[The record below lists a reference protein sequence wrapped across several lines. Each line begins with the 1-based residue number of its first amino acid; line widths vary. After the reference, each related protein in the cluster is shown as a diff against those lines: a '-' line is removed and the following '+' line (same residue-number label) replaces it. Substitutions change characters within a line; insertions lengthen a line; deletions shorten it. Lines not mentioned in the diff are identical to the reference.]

1 MSLPIRKLETL
12 FGEKLQRNVQICN
25 YTTSRTGGPVIGLIP
40 VNTLDEMRKAAQ
52 RLWEI
57 EMPFRVLGSGSNM
70 LISDKG
76 WDGVMLLNR
85 CHNIKIHSNEENPTV
100 YAESGA
106 NFGAMARQCSLRG
119 IGGLEWA
126 NSIPGSVG
134 GAVYGNAGAH
144 GSDVAHDLQSALI
157 LIKDKGEYSLMAED
171 MAYAYR
177 SSFLKRAH
185 TSAVIL
191 AATFNASH
199 STHEASVAKM
209 NEFTT
214 RRLATQPQGAST
226 GSTFKNPEG
235 DYAGRLIEATGLK
248 GTISGRAQISPL
260 HANFIVNDGQAKAQ
274 DYFRLIRLMQEKVK
288 AQSGINLELEIELL
302 GEFEND

>member
-12 FGEKLQRNVQICN
+12 FGDKLQRNVQICN

-40 VNTLDEMRKAAQ
+40 VNTLDEMRKAALA
-52 RLWEI
+52 LWDI
-57 EMPFRVLGSGSNM
+57 EMPFRMLGSGSNM

-85 CHNIKIHSNEENPTV
+85 CHNIKIHSSEEKPTV

-106 NFGAMARQCSLRG
+106 NLGAMARQCSLRG

-144 GSDVAHDLQSALI
+144 GSDTAHDLQSALI
-157 LIKDKGEYSLMAED
+157 LFKDKGEYSLMADD
-171 MAYAYR
+171 MGYAYR

-185 TSAVIL
+185 TPAVIL

-199 STHEASVAKM
+199 STREASVAKM
-209 NEFTT
+209 NEFTQ

-235 DYAGRLIEATGLK
+235 DFAGRLIEAAGLK
-248 GTISGRAQISPL
+248 GTVSGHAQISPV

-274 DYFRLIRLMQEKVK
+274 DYYRLIRLMQEKVK
-288 AQSGINLELEIELL
+288 AQSGVHLELEIELL

>member
-12 FGEKLQRNVQICN
+12 FGDKLQRNVQICN

-40 VNTLDEMRKAAQ
+40 VNTLDEMRKAALA
-52 RLWEI
+52 LWDI
-57 EMPFRVLGSGSNM
+57 EMPFRMLGSGSNM

-85 CHNIKIHSNEENPTV
+85 CHNIKIHSSEEKPTV

-106 NFGAMARQCSLRG
+106 NLGAMARQCSLRG

-144 GSDVAHDLQSALI
+144 GSDTAHDLQSALI
-157 LIKDKGEYSLMAED
+157 LFKDKGEYSLMADD
-171 MAYAYR
+171 MGYAYR

-185 TSAVIL
+185 TPAVIL

-199 STHEASVAKM
+199 STREASVAKM
-209 NEFTT
+209 NEFTQ

-235 DYAGRLIEATGLK
+235 DFAGRLIEAAGLK
-248 GTISGRAQISPL
+248 GTVSGHAKISPV

-274 DYFRLIRLMQEKVK
+274 DYYRLIRLMQEKVK
-288 AQSGINLELEIELL
+288 AQSGVHLELEIELL

>member
-12 FGEKLQRNVQICN
+12 FGDKLQRNVQICN

-40 VNTLDEMRKAAQ
+40 VNTLDEMRKAALA
-52 RLWEI
+52 LWDI
-57 EMPFRVLGSGSNM
+57 EMPFRMLGSGSNM

-85 CHNIKIHSNEENPTV
+85 CHNIKIHSSEEKPTV

-106 NFGAMARQCSLRG
+106 NLGAMARQCSLRG

-144 GSDVAHDLQSALI
+144 GSDTAHDLQSALI
-157 LIKDKGEYSLMAED
+157 LFKDKGEYSLMADD
-171 MAYAYR
+171 MGYAYR

-185 TSAVIL
+185 TPAVIL

-199 STHEASVAKM
+199 STREASVAKM
-209 NEFTT
+209 NEFTQ
-214 RRLATQPQGAST
+214 RRLTTQPQGAST

-235 DYAGRLIEATGLK
+235 DFAGRLIEAAGLK
-248 GTISGRAQISPL
+248 GTVSGHAQISPV

-274 DYFRLIRLMQEKVK
+274 DYYRLIRLMQEKVK
-288 AQSGINLELEIELL
+288 AQSGVHLELEIELL

>member
-1 MSLPIRKLETL
+1 MTLPIRKLETL
-12 FGEKLQRNVQICN
+12 FAEKLQRNVQISN
-25 YTTSRTGGPVIGLIP
+25 YTTSKTGGMVLGLIP
-40 VNTLDEMRKAAQ
+40 VNTLDELRRAAQ
-52 RLWEI
+52 SLWEI
-57 EMPFRVLGSGSNM
+57 EMPFRMLGSGSNM

-76 WDGVMLLNR
+76 WDGVMVLNR
-85 CHNIKIHSNEENPTV
+85 CHNIKIHSAEENPTV

-106 NFGAMARQCSLRG
+106 NLGAMARQCSLRG

-144 GSDVAHDLQSALI
+144 SSDIAHDLQSALV
-157 LIKDKGEYSLMAED
+157 LLKDKGEYAMMAD
-171 MAYAYR
+171 DLGYAYR
-177 SSFLKRAH
+177 SSFLKREH
-185 TSAVIL
+185 TPAVIL

-199 STHEASVAKM
+199 SSREASVAKM
-209 NEFTT
+209 NTFTN

-235 DYAGRLIEATGLK
+235 DYAGRLIEAAGLK
-248 GTISGRAQISPL
+248 GTRSGHAQISPL
-260 HANFIVNDGQAKAQ
+260 HANFIVNDGQANAQ
-274 DYFRLIRLMQEKVK
+274 DYYRLIRLMQEKVY
-288 AQSGINLELEIELL
+288 AQSCINLELEIELL

>member
-12 FGEKLQRNVQICN
+12 FGDKLQRNVQICN

-40 VNTLDEMRKAAQ
+40 VNTLDEMRKAALA
-52 RLWEI
+52 LWDI
-57 EMPFRVLGSGSNM
+57 EMPFRMLGSGSNM

-85 CHNIKIHSNEENPTV
+85 CHNIKIHSSEEKPTV

-106 NFGAMARQCSLRG
+106 NLGAMARQCSLRG

-144 GSDVAHDLQSALI
+144 GSDTAHDLQSALI
-157 LIKDKGEYSLMAED
+157 LFKDKGEYSLMADD
-171 MAYAYR
+171 MGYAYR

-185 TSAVIL
+185 TPAVIL

-199 STHEASVAKM
+199 STREASVAKM
-209 NEFTT
+209 NEFTQ

-235 DYAGRLIEATGLK
+235 DFAGRLIEAAGLK
-248 GTISGRAQISPL
+248 GTLSGHAQISPV

-274 DYFRLIRLMQEKVK
+274 DYYRLIRLMQEKVK
-288 AQSGINLELEIELL
+288 AQSGVHLELEIELL